1 MPASHFICEWLC
13 AIKHRD
19 SEHPD
24 HELLQK
30 ASAKYKAQ
38 RLRNVSSVGKNK
50 KLLNWGHFKGAFLL
64 FISRVLITHELAVST
79 FKHPLSLH
87 SEAGKCSTWNI
98 KVRI

>member
-24 HELLQK
+24 HELLQN

-38 RLRNVSSVGKNK
+38 RPRNVSSVGKK
-50 KLLNWGHFKGAFLL
+50 QET
-64 FISRVLITHELAVST
+64 SELG
-79 FKHPLSLH
+79 PL
-87 SEAGKCSTWNI
+87 
-98 KVRI
+98 